1 MTKRG
6 RRLIGVGIGAA
17 MLSLA
22 AFLTLRGLSG
32 SVTYFYAPSELSAEK
47 GQGRLIRLGG
57 LVEAGSTRREEGILA
72 FVVTDGKARASV
84 RFAGEPPDL
93 FRENQGVVAEGRLR
107 PDGVFIAE
115 RVLAKHDENYMP
127 PEVAKKLQ
135 ANGTWRGPSSAAR

>member
-6 RRLIGVGIGAA
+6 RRLIGVGVGAA

-32 SVTYFYAPSELSAEK
+32 SVTYFYAPSELSA
-47 GQGRLIRLGG
+47 GNAQGRLIRLGG
-57 LVEAGSTRREEGILA
+57 LVEPGSTRRDGDVFA
-72 FVVTDGKARASV
+72 FVVTDGAARASV
-84 RFAGEPPDL
+84 RFVGEPPDL

-127 PEVAKKLQ
+127 PEVAKKLR
-135 ANGTWRGPSSAAR
+135 ARGEWRGPSGALP